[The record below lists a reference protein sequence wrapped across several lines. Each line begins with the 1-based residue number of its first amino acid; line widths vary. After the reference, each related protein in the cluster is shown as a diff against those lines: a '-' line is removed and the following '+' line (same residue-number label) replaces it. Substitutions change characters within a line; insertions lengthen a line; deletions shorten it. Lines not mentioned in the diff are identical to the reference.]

1 MLHRLKHKYKPSQTA
16 VPISNNLQFVSCA
29 CAIIA
34 SIVIVPS
41 CKRSEEE
48 KRPIDQESTS
58 LDLDTFQWKNRL
70 VFIFAP
76 SSTDHSYLNQKDGF
90 EGKEDELN
98 DRDII
103 VFELIETGPSMMG
116 NKLLTNEQQSY
127 LRHKFGIPAADYG
140 FILLGKD
147 GTVKLRAKEVVASS
161 DLFDLIDRMPMRQEE
176 IKRKAKQP

>member
-1 MLHRLKHKYKPSQTA
+1 M
-16 VPISNNLQFVSCA
+16 
-29 CAIIA
+29 
-34 SIVIVPS
+34 
-41 CKRSEEE
+41 
-48 KRPIDQESTS
+48 PIDEESTS

-70 VFIFAP
+70 VLIFAP

-90 EGKEDELN
+90 AGKEDELD

-116 NKLLTNEQQSY
+116 EELLTNEQQSY
-127 LRHKFGIPAADYG
+127 LRHTFGIPAADYS

-147 GTVKLRAKEVVASS
+147 GTIKLRAKQVVPSS
-161 DLFDLIDRMPMRQEE
+161 DVFDLIDRMPMRQEE

>member
-1 MLHRLKHKYKPSQTA
+1 M
-16 VPISNNLQFVSCA
+16 
-29 CAIIA
+29 
-34 SIVIVPS
+34 
-41 CKRSEEE
+41 
-48 KRPIDQESTS
+48 PIDQESTS

-70 VFIFAP
+70 VFIFAS
-76 SSTDHSYLNQKDGF
+76 SSTDHSYLNQKDEF

-116 NKLLTNEQQSY
+116 KKLLTNEPQSY
-127 LRHKFGIPAADYG
+127 LRHKFGIPAAGYG

-147 GTVKLRAKEVVASS
+147 GTVKLRAKEVVTSS